1 MGILD
6 KIKGNPFEKLKKDDL
21 IAERIRLERE
31 EKLRIAAIDK
41 ASAQHKALFNKGF
54 EESEAKR
61 RTIIRQMQDLEH
73 KMKLDDIHLKKISD
87 QIRVVNNLIFIQE
100 RNEMLAGT
108 GLMNNLLKMPKSK
121 LDKFL
126 ARVNLK
132 EVIAE
137 DNLEGILDTIKTEY
151 GLLSETQDDEETRK
165 RLDIWATS
173 DAAEAEEVYKK
184 LVKEQVAREREEE
197 LETL

>member
-6 KIKGNPFEKLKKDDL
+6 KIRGNPFEKLKKDDL
-21 IAERIRLERE
+21 TAERIRLERE
-31 EKLRIAAIDK
+31 EKLRIAAVDK
-41 ASAQHKALFNKGF
+41 VSAQHKALFNKGF
-54 EESEAKR
+54 DESEAKR
-61 RTIIRQMQDLEH
+61 RTIARQMQDLEH
-73 KMKLDDIHLKKISD
+73 KMKLDNIHLKKISD

-100 RNEMLAGT
+100 SNKMLAGA

-121 LDKFL
+121 LDEFL

-132 EVIAE
+132 DEIAKNNVQGVLATME
-137 DNLEGILDTIKTEY
+137 AEY
-151 GLLSETQDDEETRK
+151 GLLSETQDDEETTK

-173 DAAEAEEVYKK
+173 DAAEADDVYKK